1 MLSAHKYA
9 EKHGYKVA
17 TVLKWCRNGNLKNC
31 QKSPTCFGYEYLIPE
46 GEQPVKPL
54 RKYQRLEEKMLAAQ
68 EKPEQ
73 TLEEPK
79 RLEHLKTERQKAM
92 HIKKHAIDRS
102 FRRLCAETGLTHIEV
117 RRIYD
122 KLHER
127 YGI

>member
-31 QKSPTCFGYEYLIPE
+31 QKSPTCFEYEYLIPE
-46 GEQPVKPL
+46 DEQPVKPL
-54 RKYQRLEEKMLAAQ
+54 RKYQKLEEKMLEAQ

-73 TLEEPK
+73 ITDKPE
-79 RLEHLKTERQKAM
+79 RLPQLQTEHQKSM
-92 HIKKHAIDRS
+92 HIKNHAKDRS
-102 FRRLCAETGLTHIEV
+102 YKRLCAETGLTHMEV